1 MSGKI
6 ISAPEA
12 LAQREKWRAAGEK
25 VVFTNG
31 VFDILHAGHVRSLAQ
46 AASCG
51 DRLIIG
57 LNTDH
62 SVKKLKGPQ
71 RPIISEQDR
80 AYLLAAL
87 FFVDAVVFF
96 EDDTPLELIT
106 SLMPDVLV
114 KSADYTIE
122 QIAGAKEV
130 LANGGKVELMPLVPG
145 ISSTTI
151 IDKIRSA
158 P

>member
-1 MSGKI
+1 
-6 ISAPEA
+6 
-12 LAQREKWRAAGEK
+12 
-25 VVFTNG
+25 
-31 VFDILHAGHVRSLAQ
+31 
-46 AASCG
+46 
-51 DRLIIG
+51 
-57 LNTDH
+57 
-62 SVKKLKGPQ
+62 
-71 RPIISEQDR
+71 
-80 AYLLAAL
+80 
-87 FFVDAVVFF
+87 
-96 EDDTPLELIT
+96 
-106 SLMPDVLV
+106 MPDVLV